1 VIAKF
6 EGAYHGWLD
15 SVIHSVHPSLGA
27 EATEVAQKK
36 TAVGSGIPDNAYKD
50 FIILPW
56 NNVEMLE
63 KTITQSKDRI
73 AGILVDPCMCNS
85 GVIPPDEGFLETIR
99 ELTKKNNIVLIFDEV
114 ITGFR
119 LGLQSAQGKYGIT
132 PDLTTMAK
140 AVGGGFPVAV
150 YGGKAEIMDLLDDGS
165 VFRAG
170 TLNANRVAMAA
181 AHATLEFLEENNGN
195 VYNEIYRVGEMLI
208 NGMKDLIEREKI
220 QAIIQGYG
228 PMFQIHFTSLD
239 KIRTYTDFCS
249 VSQDLYTTFRNKLLP
264 HGVFIRPSHFG
275 EIYISAAHNDEDI
288 EKTLDAMEK
297 VVKEMKEEKLL

>member
-1 VIAKF
+1 MAIRLSRGYTKKDVIAKF

-36 TAVGSGIPDNAYKD
+36 TAVGLGIPDNAYKD

-63 KTITQSKDRI
+63 KTIIQSKDRI

-150 YGGKAEIMDLLDDGS
+150 Y
-165 VFRAG
+165 
-170 TLNANRVAMAA
+170 